1 MNIKLIQYSIALSL
15 QQFQSDS
22 SQLYQLQWKIDNNV
36 INIPLTTDDFN
47 KPQYA
52 QSNLIL
58 DQNRIFEEK
67 NTTIIFSA
75 NQDILKEY
83 KINISKYL
91 NSKLKQVDDILHIN
105 ETIKLHI
112 QWKFEKLYAIDLGDN
127 QEKQVNFSPTNN
139 ERKSQVISKK
149 SVTFISPHNQKGNE
163 QVIEFEKKSIE
174 ETNATIIKLI
184 AENKKLKA
192 QVIELKRQI
201 DSLSQSK
208 PIYIQAEVEGFL
220 REYQM
225 ENEKL
230 RELLKQQIEKNESLQ
245 EELKIVNSSY
255 LQNTKRFQLHI
266 QQLEQR
272 FQEILINCH
281 NYSENIDNFE
291 QSTLQD
297 KQKLQDLEDQEIQRK
312 TELQKLFKGK
322 IIKNISE
329 INNGQQNTTSIN
341 SSQGQQQIN
350 QQTNEIYELLDND

>member
-1 MNIKLIQYSIALSL
+1 MNQN
-15 QQFQSDS
+15 QQ
-22 SQLYQLQWKIDNNV
+22 W
-36 INIPLTTDDFN
+36 
-47 KPQYA
+47 
-52 QSNLIL
+52 
-58 DQNRIFEEK
+58 
-67 NTTIIFSA
+67 
-75 NQDILKEY
+75 NQCYDY
-83 KINISKYL
+83 
-91 NSKLKQVDDILHIN
+91 
-105 ETIKLHI
+105 
-112 QWKFEKLYAIDLGDN
+112 
-127 QEKQVNFSPTNN
+127 
-139 ERKSQVISKK
+139 
-149 SVTFISPHNQKGNE
+149 
-163 QVIEFEKKSIE
+163 
-174 ETNATIIKLI
+174 
-184 AENKKLKA
+184 KKLKA